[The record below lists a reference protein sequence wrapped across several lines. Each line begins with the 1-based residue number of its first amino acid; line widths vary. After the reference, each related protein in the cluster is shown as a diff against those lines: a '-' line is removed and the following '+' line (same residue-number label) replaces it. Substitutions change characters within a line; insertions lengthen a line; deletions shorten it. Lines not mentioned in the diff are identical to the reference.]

1 MAEIAV
7 FGIRHHGPGSAR
19 SLRRALAGYDPDAV
33 LIEGPAD
40 ADGLVNHLAGLRPPV
55 ALLGWVADE
64 PARASVWPLASFS
77 PEWQALAWAH
87 EHRREVSFMDL
98 PSSLSLADPAER
110 APWRSDPLSLLAE
123 AAGYDDP
130 ERWWEDLV
138 EQRDEDVFDAIA
150 EAMSAVRE
158 GEDPDRETA
167 IREAHMRKVLRAKSK
182 IHQRIAVVCGA
193 YHVPALTGK
202 LPSATADNAL
212 LRGLPK
218 AGTKL
223 TWVAWSHGR
232 LSLASGYGAGVRS
245 PGWYH
250 HLFTAPD
257 RPVARWLTRISGV
270 LRDSGLVTSSAH
282 VIEGVRLAET
292 LSVLRGRPAPGLSE
306 VQDATLAVL
315 CEGNELAWEMVTR
328 EAVVGEL
335 LGEVGDDVPRT
346 PLDADLHASARR
358 LRLKQ
363 EITPKD
369 LNLDLRK
376 EIDLGRSRLLSRL
389 AILGI
394 SWGQLIGRSGT
405 GTFREQWT
413 IQWKPELA
421 VTVVDAARF
430 GNTVEQAAGAA
441 LLAETETLAQVTAAV
456 EQALI
461 ADLTQV
467 LPELLRLLDERAA
480 AETDVAHL
488 LEALPPLVRSHRY
501 GDVRGTGSAHLGE
514 VIDAVLGRACAGL
527 PTALSGLA
535 PEAAIAMR
543 EVIDA
548 AHSAIGLLGD
558 EARQA
563 WRQTLMSAL
572 DRHDLPGLI
581 AGRLVRI
588 LFDAGELDAGEV
600 ASLLSL
606 ALSGGHTPAEQAS
619 WAEGL
624 LTGSS
629 LLLLHNPAL
638 LAVIDTWVQEL
649 SGEAFTEILPVMR
662 RSFSNWTQ
670 PERSA
675 LADRVNHL
683 DRAESPDE
691 AEVDLEQFADV
702 LATVEQILGVG
713 A

>member
-19 SLRRALAGYDPDAV
+19 SLRRALAGFDPDAV

-40 ADGLVNHLAGLRPPV
+40 ADGLVTHLPGLRPPV
-55 ALLGWVADE
+55 ALLGWVADD

-77 PEWQALAWAH
+77 PEWQALSWAH
-87 EHRREVSFMDL
+87 EHRRHVAFIDL
-98 PSSLSLADPAER
+98 PSSLTLANPPED

-138 EQRDEDVFDAIA
+138 EQRDENVFDAIA
-150 EAMSAVRE
+150 EAMAAVRE
-158 GEDPDRETA
+158 AEPTDPETA
-167 IREAHMRKVLRAKSK
+167 VREAHMRKVLRAATKT
-182 IHQRIAVVCGA
+182 HDRIAVVCGA
-193 YHVPALTGK
+193 YHVPALSGK
-202 LPSATADNAL
+202 LPSAAADNAL
-212 LRGLPK
+212 LRGLEK
-218 AGTKL
+218 ASTRL

-257 RPVARWLTRISGV
+257 QPVARWLTRISAL
-270 LRDSGLVTSSAH
+270 LRESGLVTSSAH
-282 VIEGVRLAET
+282 VIEGVRLADT
-292 LSVLRGRPAPGLSE
+292 LAVLRGRPSPGLSE

-315 CEGNELAWEMVTR
+315 CEGNELAWQMVTR

-335 LGEVGDDVPRT
+335 LGEVGDEVPRT
-346 PLDADLHASARR
+346 PLDADLHATARR

-363 EITPKD
+363 AATAKE
-369 LNLDLRK
+369 LSLDLRK
-376 EIDLGRSRLLSRL
+376 DLDLGRSRLLRRL

-394 SWGQLIGRSGT
+394 PWGELLGQSGT

-413 IQWKPELA
+413 IRWRPELA
-421 VTVVDAARF
+421 IAVVDAARF
-430 GNTVEQAAGAA
+430 GNTVEQAAGAK
-441 LLAETETLAQVTAAV
+441 LLAETGTLAQVTSAV
-456 EQALI
+456 EQALV

-467 LPELLRLLDERAA
+467 LPGLLRLLDERAA

-501 GDVRGTGSAHLGE
+501 GDVRGTDTVHLGE
-514 VIDAVLGRACAGL
+514 VIDAVLLRACAGL
-527 PTALSGLA
+527 PATLSGLG
-535 PEAAIAMR
+535 PEAATGMR
-543 EVIDA
+543 GVINA
-548 AHSAIGLLGD
+548 AHSAIGLLGQ
-558 EARQA
+558 ESQQA
-563 WRQTLMSAL
+563 WRQTLILAL
-572 DRHDLPGLI
+572 DRRDLPGLI
-581 AGRLVRI
+581 AGRLVRM
-588 LFDAGELDAGEV
+588 LFDAGELTADQV
-600 ASLLSL
+600 ASRLSL
-606 ALSGGHTPAEQAS
+606 ALSGGHLPPEQAS

-624 LTGSS
+624 LTGDS

-638 LAVIDTWVQEL
+638 LAIIDTWVQEL
-649 SGEAFTEILPVMR
+649 SGDAFTEILPVMR
-662 RSFSNWTQ
+662 RSFGTWTA
-670 PERSA
+670 PERRL

-683 DRAESPDE
+683 DQSEAREE

-702 LATVEQILGVG
+702 LATVDQILGVG